1 MSPAP
6 ALYSYTVG
14 RASTDVGVPVS
25 LEAVAIGGVGT
36 LQYAYSGLPAGCSSS
51 NSPILT
57 CTPSAPGSY
66 SIVLTVSDAGP
77 FTTLGTVNLT
87 VLSDPSISL
96 TATTPEVDVG
106 LPLGAS
112 ALVSNGTAPLTV
124 SWKFGDGGSAT
135 GSSAEHIYDSPG
147 TFSVEARVVDGLGVA
162 STASLTVRVGSP
174 LGSRIEGPASGS
186 AQAPVSLNGTAIAG
200 VAPYSFVWTF
210 GDGASVQTG
219 VIGSNAP
226 NSSEV
231 SHPYA
236 VPANYHVT
244 VLVSDGGGE
253 RSLSS
258 WNVTVGPAGPSQLP
272 PKIGSGGPGAS
283 SSILPPAIL
292 GADAVVAVAL
302 ILLAIAVRP
311 RRPAPTDPPDRTP
324 PSGSDPGKD
333 AAPPSPGSSGGP
345 VRVP

>member
-1 MSPAP
+1 M
-6 ALYSYTVG
+6 
-14 RASTDVGVPVS
+14 
-25 LEAVAIGGVGT
+25 
-36 LQYAYSGLPAGCSSS
+36 
-51 NSPILT
+51 
-57 CTPSAPGSY
+57 
-66 SIVLTVSDAGP
+66 SDAGP

-258 WNVTVGPAGPSQLP
+258 WNVTVGPAGPSSCLRRSARGVPGHRARSSLP
-272 PKIGSGGPGAS
+272 RSWVRTPWSRWPSSCSRSRSARGA
-283 SSILPPAIL
+283 
-292 GADAVVAVAL
+292 
-302 ILLAIAVRP
+302 RP
-311 RRPAPTDPPDRTP
+311 RRTRRIVPRHRDPIRERMPPRRRRAVPA
-324 PSGSDPGKD
+324 SG
-333 AAPPSPGSSGGP
+333 
-345 VRVP
+345 